1 MKLHLKIIRELDDGS
16 AEGQV
21 DFDDEFVSFFKK
33 DSGKELNEKN
43 LEDYIIKILE
53 EKLKIEKRN

>member
-1 MKLHLKIIRELDDGS
+1 MKLRLKIIKELDDGS

-53 EKLKIEKRN
+53 